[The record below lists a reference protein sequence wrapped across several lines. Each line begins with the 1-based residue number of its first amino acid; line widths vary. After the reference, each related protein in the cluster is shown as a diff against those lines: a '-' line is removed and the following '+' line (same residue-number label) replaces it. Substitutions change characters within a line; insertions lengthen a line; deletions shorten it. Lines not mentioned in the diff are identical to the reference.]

1 MARFLALDW
10 DHLQLHVVA
19 ATISGTTVRI
29 QRAALWPE
37 QQSPNP
43 IEAEALGQLLRE
55 RLKSVGI
62 APAPVLAVIGR
73 DRVILKEVRHPKV
86 SEYEEPGIVRFQA
99 VKELTDPAEEVVLD
113 YTPVGPTGNGTEQK
127 ALALAVR
134 REMLLT
140 YQGICKGAGLKLLAL
155 TPRPF
160 ATLAGLRRLLG
171 TSVLTPP
178 PASVDGAIAILTMNE
193 RQAEFCIVRG
203 EVLVFAR
210 NLPLGPG
217 LAGEIKRNLAVYN
230 GQNSQSPAQAV
241 YIGGVSEHAAL
252 REKLQEMTGIPVHAF
267 DPFGGLENGNLPTIN
282 RGAFAGAVGLLYAQ
296 ADKKPLAINFVK
308 PREPKPPVNP
318 NKRRAILALG
328 LAAAVLVA
336 VTAWCFMELA
346 SKDRQIESLYLQ
358 KKNLDN
364 QLLIL
369 EEDSKRL
376 AAIETW
382 NNAGV
387 VWLDELYDLTDRFPN
402 IETIRLVSLVA
413 DPLMRSAKDKDKHV
427 AKMTLKGIT
436 TEDFQPIDMLV
447 ARLVEDGHYRVEP
460 KQMSRNTGLERGRF
474 SQQFTTKVDVEKQ
487 QPGRYV
493 RRLPDPPTEEEL
505 RAQQRENRRRRPSGG
520 NEAMAFPGGRQ

>member
-86 SEYEEPGIVRFQA
+86 SESEEAGIVRFQA
-99 VKELTDPAEEVVLD
+99 VKELTDPPEEVVLD

-134 REMLLT
+134 KEMLIT

-160 ATLAGLRRLLG
+160 ATLAGLRRLIG

-178 PASVDGAIAILTMNE
+178 PASLDGAIAILTMNE

-203 EVLVFAR
+203 EVLVYAR
-210 NLPLGPG
+210 NLNLGQG

-230 GQNSQSPAQAV
+230 GQNPQTPAQAL
-241 YIGGVSEHAAL
+241 YIAGVSEQASL
-252 REKLQEMTGIPVHAF
+252 RERLQEMSGIPVHAF
-267 DPFGGLENGNLPTIN
+267 DPFGGLENAHLPTIN
-282 RGAFAGAVGLLYAQ
+282 RGAFAGAVGMLYAQ

-308 PREPKPPVNP
+308 PREPRPPANP
-318 NKRRAILALG
+318 NKRRALLGVG
-328 LAAAVLVA
+328 LAAAILIA
-336 VTAWCFMELA
+336 VTSWCFIELA
-346 SKDRQIESLYLQ
+346 RKDREIDALYLE
-358 KKNLDN
+358 KKSLDT
-364 QLLIL
+364 QLTAL
-369 EEDSKRL
+369 EDDSKRL
-376 AAIETW
+376 AAIDTW

-387 VWLDELYDLTDRFPN
+387 IWLDELYDLTDRFPN
-402 IETIRLVSLVA
+402 IENIKLVSLVG
-413 DPLMRSAKDKDKHV
+413 DPLLRSAKDKEKHV
-427 AKMTLKGIT
+427 AKLTLKGIT
-436 TEDFQPIDMLV
+436 TEDFQSIDTLV

-460 KQMSRNTGLERGRF
+460 KQMGRNTGLERGRF
-474 SQQFTTKVDVEKQ
+474 SQQFTTKVDIEKQ
-487 QPGRYV
+487 PPNRYI
-493 RRLPDPPTEEEL
+493 RRLPEPPTEDEQ
-505 RAQQRENRRRRPSGG
+505 RAQERDGRRRRPTGG
-520 NEAMAFPGGRQ
+520 NGTMTFPGGRQ